1 MHIRIVEKHSSVLVI
16 TDLKLFTL
24 VSSLMPVTIFRK
36 PLLDSLGPRVKTF
49 TLDRNL
55 LYVHMVYKLFLLVIL
70 TSIKISH
77 SVCNVGKSSAQPV
90 SVALIHRYTLERI

>member
-1 MHIRIVEKHSSVLVI
+1 MII

-24 VSSLMPVTIFRK
+24 VISLMLIVRK
-36 PLLDSLGPRVKTF
+36 SLLDSLGSRVKTF